1 METTAALPI
10 EQPQEDPADFA
21 ALYDRYVERI
31 YRFIYARVHER
42 SLAEDITEEVF
53 FKALKTWHQARSAGR
68 HRHLRWVDGSMRPVC
83 NRLSFDQ
90 SSGGAELR
98 HASRANAGSDGV
110 RPTGAPGA
118 DVRW

>member
-42 SLAEDITEEVF
+42 SLAEDIT
-53 FKALKTWHQARSAGR
+53 
-68 HRHLRWVDGSMRPVC
+68 
-83 NRLSFDQ
+83 
-90 SSGGAELR
+90 
-98 HASRANAGSDGV
+98 
-110 RPTGAPGA
+110 
-118 DVRW
+118 